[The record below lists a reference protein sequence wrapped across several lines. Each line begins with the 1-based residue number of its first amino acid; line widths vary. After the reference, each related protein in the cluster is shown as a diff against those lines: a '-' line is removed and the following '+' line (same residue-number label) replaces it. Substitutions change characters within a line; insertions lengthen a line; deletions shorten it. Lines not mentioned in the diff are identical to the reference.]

1 MNIGEMLDELKRKAL
16 KDPKIRE
23 RFLLSRD
30 QENPARSAAAWA
42 MRSMRWIF
50 FRPAKRRMPQ

>member
-30 QENPARSAAAWA
+30 QENPLSAFCAVCRSLG
-42 MRSMRWIF
+42 
-50 FRPAKRRMPQ
+50 